1 MKYEKS
7 CGGVVFTRRGNQ
19 ILYVIIRHRGGHCG
33 FPKGHM
39 EPGEEETT
47 TALREIRE
55 ETGLTVH
62 LIDGFREQEVY
73 LLPHKSGITK
83 QVVYFLAEFS
93 DQEIRIQPEEISAAY
108 LLPYREAMRK
118 LPFPEARSV
127 LTDAHRFLEQRT
139 KGGNTHG

>member
-7 CGGVVFTRRGNQ
+7 CGGVVFTRSGNQ

-39 EPGEEETT
+39 EPGEEEKT

-55 ETGLTVH
+55 ETGLTVR
-62 LIDGFREQEVY
+62 LVDGFREQEVY
-73 LLPHKSGITK
+73 LLPNKTDITK
-83 QVVYFLAEFS
+83 QVVYFLGEFS
-93 DQEIRIQPEEISAAY
+93 GQEICIQPEEISAAY

-118 LPFPEARSV
+118 LPFPEARNV
-127 LTDAHRFLEQRT
+127 LADAHRFLT
-139 KGGNTHG
+139 KRNRGGTTHG